1 MSSGKPFRNR
11 SSQVNPKT
19 GSRLKQ
25 HPRWPHPCPVA
36 SYPVSMPELDQSVS
50 TKTPGSFASLLAS
63 ISSKLQAGAWDDSAL
78 VDDVASITYEQA
90 LRAHR
95 RGRPPEPATRLLLD
109 DAAQTPAPSATR
121 SRKQPQK
128 TGEKKPKAAS
138 ITIRV
143 TAEEQVQL
151 HERAAAAEL
160 SVSAYLR
167 SCIFEAE
174 TLRNQVREAVFQI
187 RSATPPDVPAS
198 DAAPDELRRKHSR
211 SWRARLLPLWHRR
224 RASA

>member
-1 MSSGKPFRNR
+1 
-11 SSQVNPKT
+11 
-19 GSRLKQ
+19 
-25 HPRWPHPCPVA
+25 
-36 SYPVSMPELDQSVS
+36 MPEPGQSES
-50 TKTPGSFASLLAS
+50 LKTPGSFASLLAS
-63 ISSKLQAGAWDDSAL
+63 ISSKLQNDAWDDSAL
-78 VDDVASITYEQA
+78 VDDVATITYEQA

-95 RGRPPEPATRLLLD
+95 RGRPSEPATKSLLSDHETALS
-109 DAAQTPAPSATR
+109 PAGFATQPN
-121 SRKQPQK
+121 KQPQK

-143 TAEEQVQL
+143 TAEEQAQL

-174 TLRNQVREAVFQI
+174 ILRNQVREAVLQI
-187 RSATPPDVPAS
+187 RSATPSDVPAS
-198 DAAPDELRRKHSR
+198 EAAPDELHRKHSR
-211 SWRARLLPLWHRR
+211 TWRARLLPLWHRR

>member
-1 MSSGKPFRNR
+1 
-11 SSQVNPKT
+11 
-19 GSRLKQ
+19 
-25 HPRWPHPCPVA
+25 
-36 SYPVSMPELDQSVS
+36 MPEPDQFASQ
-50 TKTPGSFASLLAS
+50 KAPGSFASLLAS

-95 RGRPPEPATRLLLD
+95 RGRSTEPATKSLLD
-109 DAAQTPAPSATR
+109 DIARAPAPSATLP
-121 SRKQPQK
+121 RKQPQK

-143 TAEEQVQL
+143 TAEEQAQL

-174 TLRNQVREAVFQI
+174 TLRNQVREALLQI
-187 RSATPPDVPAS
+187 RSATSLDVPAS
-198 DAAPDELRRKHSR
+198 EAAPEELHREHSR

>member
-1 MSSGKPFRNR
+1 
-11 SSQVNPKT
+11 
-19 GSRLKQ
+19 
-25 HPRWPHPCPVA
+25 
-36 SYPVSMPELDQSVS
+36 MPEPDQFASQ
-50 TKTPGSFASLLAS
+50 KTPGSFASLLAS
-63 ISSKLQAGAWDDSAL
+63 ISSKLQADAWDDSAL
-78 VDDVASITYEQA
+78 VDDVATISYEQA

-95 RGRPPEPATRLLLD
+95 RGRSAEPATRSLLED
-109 DAAQTPAPSATR
+109 IAQASAASATQP
-121 SRKQPQK
+121 RKQPQK

-174 TLRNQVREAVFQI
+174 TLRNQVREAVLQI
-187 RSATPPDVPAS
+187 RSATPPDAP
-198 DAAPDELRRKHSR
+198 APDATPEELHREHSR
-211 SWRARLLPLWHRR
+211 TWRARLLPLWHRN